1 MKSSRF
7 IVTLLLLVVAITL
20 MKWFTQS
27 VEQTRLIIFVR
38 QLLNCIYLFTPALA
52 VMVTEKW
59 KIRHVLVKYHLTLRN
74 INTKALV
81 KYIFLT
87 AIILPAFVL
96 IFIYLFG
103 NVLGFANF
111 GTLETQPIDNYTFN
125 GILLS
130 SNVLFRILTLSLFII
145 ATALLAGLTY
155 NMLFALGGE
164 IAWRGYLEEN
174 VHLPYFQKY
183 LLIGL
188 IWGIWTLPIIL
199 LSGKGIW
206 DCLYSGL
213 SSILFCIIASFY
225 MANALKEAK
234 TLFAPAASM
243 GIISSFMLTWLINA
257 SNTPNSFLIGSKG
270 LLFTLSIFIINIAF
284 AKKYRDRTH

>member
-7 IVTLLLLVVAITL
+7 IVILLLLIVAITL

-52 VMVTEKW
+52 VFITENW
-59 KIRHVLVKYHLTLRN
+59 KLRHILVEYRLTLKN
-74 INTKALV
+74 INTKALI

-87 AIILPAFVL
+87 SIILPVFVL
-96 IFIYLFG
+96 VFVYLFG
-103 NVLGFANF
+103 NILGLEEF
-111 GTLETQPIDNYTFN
+111 GTLATQSVEKYTFN
-125 GILLS
+125 GIVLS
-130 SNVLFRILTLSLFII
+130 DNIFLRFLTLYIFVLII
-145 ATALLAGLTY
+145 SLLAGLTY
-155 NMLFALGGE
+155 NLFFALGGE
-164 IAWRGYLEEN
+164 IAWRGYLEKN
-174 VHLPYFQKY
+174 VYLPYFRKY

-225 MANALKEAK
+225 TANALKEAK

-243 GIISSFMLTWLINA
+243 GIINSFMLTWLINA